1 MPIGYCKS
9 RNPMHKKSSINQYTP
24 EGKKELYEEPNGV
37 LEETLHYIMRNP
49 VKGRSIEYNDN
60 RISLY
65 MGQQGKCAITNEVLE
80 IGKMHCHHI
89 KSIHMGGTDEYKN
102 LIFITDTMHKRIHA
116 TDENTVSKHLEIT
129 PLNEKQ
135 LKELNKLQAQ
145 AGSKQIEQK
154 M

>member
-89 KSIHMGGTDEYKN
+89 KSIHMGGTD
-102 LIFITDTMHKRIHA
+102 DA